1 MLART
6 ALRRVSPSLVRAYAT
21 SSAAPDVAPPPVPL
35 NKAPL
40 YDPDREPALAALG
53 YPELSRDS
61 RQLRPAR
68 GWWDNQERV
77 QFGEP
82 VPENDDIQS
91 MWAPD
96 VHAVKPSSALGQL
109 LFMFGAVGLFAL
121 GVYEI
126 RAPAPMLPRA
136 YPNDG
141 LVKELSGTDD
151 PSFAART
158 EAENQVDDE

>member
-6 ALRRVSPSLVRAYAT
+6 VLRRAALARTYAT
-21 SSAAPDVAPPPVPL
+21 AAPDAAPPPVPL
-35 NKAPL
+35 SKAPL
-40 YDPDREPALAALG
+40 YDQDREPALAAMG

-61 RQLRPAR
+61 RQLRSPR

-77 QFGEP
+77 RFGEP

-96 VHAVKPSSALGQL
+96 VHAVKPSSALTQL
-109 LFMFGAVGLFAL
+109 LLAFGAVGLFAL

-126 RAPAPMLPRA
+126 RGPAPMLPRA
-136 YPNDG
+136 YPHDG
-141 LVKELSGTDD
+141 LVKELSGTSDA
-151 PSFAART
+151 SFAART
-158 EAENQVDDE
+158 EAENQVEE